1 MLRRLVPL
9 VGINAV
15 PLGGVFLAGWSPA
28 TALSLYWWE
37 NLIGAALV
45 ALRIALHRLLT
56 RKRGH
61 RRLQLNLQVYA
72 GGQGAAEKRR
82 SKRQRKRERRG
93 GGVDVEPGS
102 FLGEFLLVAG
112 AGTAVHGVLLWAVLR
127 GFLEAGPQSDQLRLG
142 VLAVGVFQLGGF
154 LFDLIGIRQRP
165 FAWIRDLAQATAQRV
180 SLLHLTLIIGFWF
193 ATGPG
198 GLSGSLRPF
207 VVLKALADFGGVLA
221 HLGVNADPE
230 EAPPWLAAT
239 MNRLRPEGGDFAT
252 YWRERK
258 DRERQLREQDEQT
271 GD

>member
-37 NLIGAALV
+37 NLSGATLV
-45 ALRIALHRLLT
+45 ALRIALHRALT

-61 RRLQLNLQVYA
+61 RRLQLNLQA
-72 GGQGAAEKRR
+72 NIGSNEDSRR
-82 SKRQRKRERRG
+82 RRKRERE
-93 GGVDVEPGS
+93 DVESGS

-112 AGTAVHGVLLWAVLR
+112 AGTAAHGLLLWGVLR
-127 GFLEAGPQSDQLRLG
+127 GFLEAGPEGDQLRLG
-142 VLAVGVFQLGGF
+142 VLAVGVFQVGGF
-154 LFDLIGIRQRP
+154 LFDLIGIRHRP
-165 FAWIRDLAQATAQRV
+165 FAWIRELAQATAQRV

-193 ATGPG
+193 ASGPG
-198 GLSGSLRPF
+198 GLSGVLRPF
-207 VVLKALADFGGVLA
+207 VVLKALADLGGVLA
-221 HLGVNADPE
+221 HMGVNADPE
-230 EAPPWLAAT
+230 EAPPWLAVA

-258 DRERQLREQDEQT
+258 ERERELREQDEQVV
-271 GD
+271 G

>member
-9 VGINAV
+9 IGINAV
-15 PLGGVFLAGWSPA
+15 PLGGVFFAVWSPA

-37 NLIGAALV
+37 NLIGSALV
-45 ALRIALHRLLT
+45 ALRIALHRALT

-61 RRLQLNLQVYA
+61 HRLQLGLQVSA
-72 GGQGAAEKRR
+72 GGNENGRR
-82 SKRQRKRERRG
+82 RRKRKREDG
-93 GGVDVEPGS
+93 EPGS

-112 AGTAVHGVLLWAVLR
+112 GGTAAHAVLLWAVLR
-127 GFLEAGPQSDQLRLG
+127 GFLEAGPDGDQLRIG
-142 VLAVGVFQLGGF
+142 VLAVGLIQLGGF

-165 FAWIRDLAQATAQRV
+165 FAWIRDLAQATAARV
-180 SLLHLTLIIGFWF
+180 SLLHLTLIAGFWF

-198 GLSGSLRPF
+198 GLSGVLRPF
-207 VVLKALADFGGVLA
+207 VVFKALADLGGVLER
-221 HLGVNADPE
+221 LGVNANPE

-239 MNRLRPEGGDFAT
+239 MNRVRPEGGDFAT

-258 DRERQLREQDEQT
+258 DRERELRERDEQA